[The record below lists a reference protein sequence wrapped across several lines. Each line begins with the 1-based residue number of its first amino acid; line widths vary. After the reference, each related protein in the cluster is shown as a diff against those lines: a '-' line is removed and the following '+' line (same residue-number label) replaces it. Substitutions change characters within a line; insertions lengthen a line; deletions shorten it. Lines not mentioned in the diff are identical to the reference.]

1 MTISDPA
8 PAVPERIDDDTLARV
23 VRDVGQVRAELRRVY
38 QGPSSVIDALLVGL
52 VARGHILLEGV
63 PGVAKTTLALRLRK
77 VFSHSRS
84 CAAKSGLSRTSQ
96 PSSMMMS
103 VGEPSS
109 RPSIRWNR

>member
-1 MTISDPA
+1 MAAICGSA
-8 PAVPERIDDDTLARV
+8 ARSFG
-23 VRDVGQVRAELRRVY
+23 RKIRVGQDSMMAGAMLDV
-38 QGPSSVIDALLVGL
+38 SMS
-52 VARGHILLEGV
+52 ARLC
-63 PGVAKTTLALRLRK
+63 VAKTTLALRLRR

-109 RPSIRWNR
+109 RPSMRWNS